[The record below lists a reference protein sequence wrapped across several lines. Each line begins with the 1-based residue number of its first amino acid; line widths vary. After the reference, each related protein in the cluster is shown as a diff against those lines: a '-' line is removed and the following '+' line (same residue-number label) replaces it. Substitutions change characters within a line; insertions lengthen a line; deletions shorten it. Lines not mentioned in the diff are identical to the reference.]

1 MFSEETFQKKEL
13 LMQNHMHT
21 IKLMLRNHKLNQNI
35 DDILRTTSGFEVL
48 QERDTR
54 KPDLLF
60 FELGPDAEK
69 EMAKIE
75 SLLKANEVGAVFLT
89 AESAEPAVLMQAIR
103 LGAKEFFPQPIKIDE
118 VKQALE
124 TFKEQPKESTQKG
137 ADKSGKIISIFGS
150 KGGVGTTTVAV
161 NLAMSL
167 LQAQKGQSVVLMDM
181 NTLFGEV
188 PLFLEMSPKFH
199 WGEITKNIERLDNTF
214 LTNILTQ
221 HESGIHVLPSPAY
234 LNGHM
239 RPTPEI
245 MSRLLDLMKRMFD
258 YVLIDTGQSTNDTS
272 LRVVELS
279 DILMLIT
286 ILSLPCLAN
295 TSRLIKSFLD
305 LGYAEDDRIKI
316 VLNRYTKNNDI
327 SLKDAEIGIKKEL
340 FWIIP
345 NDFNTTMSAI
355 NKGKPLAQIASRA
368 AITKS
373 FEDLARALQAPKSQ
387 PEEKKWRIFKR

>member
-1 MFSEETFQKKEL
+1 MENSIY
-13 LMQNHMHT
+13 T
-21 IKLMLRNHKLNQNI
+21 IKLILKSHKLSQNI
-35 DDILRTTSGFEVL
+35 ADIICTTGGFEVL

-60 FELGPDAEK
+60 FELGSDAEK
-69 EMAKIE
+69 EMAMIE

-89 AESAEPAVLMQAIR
+89 AENAEPAVLMRVIR
-103 LGAKEFFPQPIKIDE
+103 LGVKEFFSQPIQVDE
-118 VKQALE
+118 IRHAFKRFKKQ
-124 TFKEQPKESTQKG
+124 QNESTLKG
-137 ADKSGKIISIFGS
+137 EEKFGKIISIFGS

-167 LQAQKGQSVVLMDM
+167 LQTQKGQSVVLLDM

-188 PLFLEMSPKFH
+188 PLFLEMTPKFH

-214 LTNILTQ
+214 LANILTR

-234 LNGHM
+234 LNGHV
-239 RPTPEI
+239 RPTPEV
-245 MSRLLDLMKRMFD
+245 MSHLLDLMKGMFD

-272 LRVVELS
+272 LRVIELS
-279 DILMLIT
+279 DTIMLIT

-295 TSRLIKSFLD
+295 TNRLIKSFLD
-305 LGYAEDDRIKI
+305 LGYAEEDRIKI

-327 SLKDAEIGIKKEL
+327 SLKDAEAGIKKKL
-340 FWIIP
+340 FWVLP

-355 NKGKPLAQIASRA
+355 NKGKPLTQIASRA
-368 AITKS
+368 TITKS
-373 FEDLARALQAPKSQ
+373 FEDLARALQHPKSQ
-387 PEEKKWRIFKR
+387 QEEKNRKIFKR